1 VSEWVGGGGGGG
13 VGGGFCAILTS
24 MYQCFE
30 RSLLQRIDM
39 SSCRD
44 QDIWVHGWL
53 EMVVNNEFAHF
64 DTYNTS
70 ANI

>member
-1 VSEWVGGGGGGG
+1 MVVVVVVLGEGS
-13 VGGGFCAILTS
+13 AL
-24 MYQCFE
+24 YLHQCFE
-30 RSLLQRIDM
+30 ISLLQRIDM